1 MATYLARVELYN
13 ADPEDYEQLHEYML
27 SLGFKRT
34 IPHGDGSYNQ
44 LPDGTYISEKGGD
57 ISEIRS
63 QISNYADRLSKYRAS
78 VFVCEFS
85 QCAWYLYR
93 AKG

>member
-1 MATYLARVELYN
+1 MPPKTTHSNVTGSTRNRKRAQ
-13 ADPEDYEQLHEYML
+13 PE
-27 SLGFKRT
+27 FKRT

-63 QISNYADRLSKYRAS
+63 QISNYADRLSIYRAS

-93 AKG
+93 AKA